1 MQDEYEQVPYSE
13 PEPKKKLTG
22 GQIALIV
29 IAVIVGLGCLCA
41 IGIVALM
48 VLVGPEVGN
57 VFSEIIDALTVTPG
71 P

>member
-1 MQDEYEQVPYSE
+1 MQDESQQVPYSA
-13 PEPKKKLTG
+13 PEPKKTLTG

-29 IAVIVGLGCLCA
+29 IAVVVVLGCLCA